1 MTNHPMSIDAGL
13 SLHNQSD
20 DHHHEET
27 ISK

>member
-1 MTNHPMSIDAGL
+1 MTRDPMSIDARL
-13 SLHNQSD
+13 SLRNQSD